1 MIISLDALNRRHWLM
16 LDKTAQDWR
25 AERANLGIESRAFIN
40 GRYQDALAGETRATV
55 NPANGQRLADV
66 ANCGVEDADRAVE
79 VARAVFESGVWASM
93 APADR
98 KMVLVRWAELIED
111 HANEIALLECLDVGK
126 PIADTTGVDVPAAA
140 RTIRWSGE
148 AIDKVYD
155 QISPAPS
162 DCLALVQRLPLG
174 VVAAIVPWNFP
185 LSTTA
190 WKLAPSLAT
199 GNSVILKPASSTPL
213 SALRI
218 AGLASEAGLPDGV
231 LQVLPGPGGSLGRH
245 LALHD
250 DIDGLTFT
258 GSTEVGKQLMQY
270 SGESNL
276 KRTFL
281 ELGGKSP
288 NIVFAD
294 SNLEKA
300 AMFAA
305 IAVFYNCGQTCTAGT
320 RLIVEDSI
328 REQFVEMV
336 VEQSTKW
343 MPGDPLDPATTMG
356 PMIDAGQLKI
366 VADYVD
372 IGKEEGASL
381 MAGGKQV
388 MAASGGCFH
397 EPTIFDGVNNS
408 MRIAQEEI
416 FGPVMSVIGFKDAEE
431 AVAIANDSIYGLAGA
446 VWSNNIN
453 TAHKVA
459 AAVRVGTMGI
469 NNYFGGD
476 ITVPFGGFKQ
486 SGNGR
491 DKSMHAFDDYT
502 ELKTTWIEFD

>member
-1 MIISLDALNRRHWLM
+1 M
-16 LDKTAQDWR
+16 LDKTKQDWKSQ
-25 AERANLGIESRAFIN
+25 AADLAIEGRAFIN
-40 GRYQDALAGETRATV
+40 GRYQEALAGETRATMA
-55 NPANGQRLADV
+55 PADGQKLADV
-66 ANCGVEDADRAVE
+66 ANCGIEDADRAVE
-79 VARAVFESGVWASM
+79 VARATFESGVWSAM
-93 APADR
+93 APVDR

-111 HANEIALLECLDVGK
+111 HGDEIALLECLDVGK
-126 PIADTTGVDVPAAA
+126 PISDTTGVDVPSAV

-155 QISPAPS
+155 QISPAPA

-174 VVAAIVPWNFP
+174 VVAAIVPWNF
-185 LSTTA
+185 
-190 WKLAPSLAT
+190 
-199 GNSVILKPASSTPL
+199 
-213 SALRI
+213 
-218 AGLASEAGLPDGV
+218 SEAGLPDGV

-245 LALHD
+245 LALHE

-258 GSTEVGKQLMQY
+258 GSTEVGKQLMCY

-300 AMFAA
+300 ATFAA
-305 IAVFYNCGQTCTAGT
+305 IAVFYNGGQTCTAGT

-328 REQFVEMV
+328 KEKFVEMV
-336 VEQSTKW
+336 VAKSQNW
-343 MPGDPLDPATTMG
+343 MPGDPLDPATAMG
-356 PMIDAGQLKI
+356 PMIDAAQLKT
-366 VADYVD
+366 VSDYVA
-372 IGKEEGASL
+372 IGREEGASL
-381 MAGGKQV
+381 MFGGNQV
-388 MAASGGCFH
+388 LVDSGGCYY
-397 EPTIFDGVNNS
+397 EPTIFDGVNND
-408 MRIAQEEI
+408 MRVAQEEI
-416 FGPVMSVIGFKDAEE
+416 FGPVMSVIGFKDAED

-453 TAHKVA
+453 TAHRVA

-476 ITVPFGGFKQ
+476 VTVPFGGFKQ

>member
-1 MIISLDALNRRHWLM
+1 M
-16 LDKTAQDWR
+16 LDKTKQDWTSLA
-25 AERANLGIESRAFIN
+25 AELDIEGRAFIN
-40 GRYQDALAGETRATV
+40 GRYQDALAGETRPTV
-55 NPANGQRLADV
+55 SPGDGQKLTDV
-66 ANCGVEDADRAVE
+66 ANCGIEDADHAVGI
-79 VARAVFESGVWASM
+79 ARAAFESGVWADM

-98 KMVLVRWAELIED
+98 KMVLVRWAELIEE
-111 HANEIALLECLDVGK
+111 HADEIALLECLDVGK
-126 PIADTTGVDVPAAA
+126 PIADTTGVDVPSAV

-155 QISPAPS
+155 EIPPTPANS
-162 DCLALVQRLPLG
+162 LALVQRLPLG

-199 GNSVILKPASSTPL
+199 GNSVILKPASNTPL

-245 LALHD
+245 LSLHN

-258 GSTEVGKQLMQY
+258 GSTEIGKQLMCY

-294 SNLEKA
+294 SNLDKA
-300 AMFAA
+300 ALFAA
-305 IAVFYNCGQTCTAGT
+305 IAVFYNGGQTCTAGT
-320 RLIVEDSI
+320 RLIVENSI
-328 REQFVEMV
+328 REKFVEMV
-336 VEQSTKW
+336 VEKSRGW
-343 MPGDPLDPATTMG
+343 MPGNPIDPATAMG
-356 PMIDAGQLKI
+356 PMIDAAQLKT
-366 VADYVD
+366 VADYVG
-372 IGKEEGASL
+372 IGQEEGASL
-381 MAGGKQV
+381 MFGGKQV
-388 MAASGGCFH
+388 MADSGGCYH
-397 EPTIFDGVNNS
+397 EPTIFDGVDNN
-408 MRIAQEEI
+408 MRIAREEI

-431 AVAIANDSIYGLAGA
+431 AVQIANDSIYGLAGA

-459 AAVRVGTMGI
+459 KAVRVGTMGI

-476 ITVPFGGFKQ
+476 VTVPFGGFKQ

-502 ELKTTWIEFD
+502 ELKTIWIEFD

>member
-1 MIISLDALNRRHWLM
+1 M
-16 LDKTAQDWR
+16 LDKTTQDWKSL
-25 AERANLGIESRAFIN
+25 AEGLEIEARAFVN
-40 GRYQDALAGETRATV
+40 GQYQDALAGETRATM
-55 NPANGQRLADV
+55 NPANGDKIADV
-66 ANCGVEDADRAVE
+66 ANCGTEDADHAVS
-79 VARAVFESGVWASM
+79 VARSTFDSGVWASM

-98 KMVLVRWAELIED
+98 KMVLVRWSELIED
-111 HANEIALLECLDVGK
+111 HAEEIALLECLDVGK
-126 PIADTTGVDVPAAA
+126 PIADTTGVDVPSAA

-155 QISPAPS
+155 EISPAPA

-199 GNSVILKPASSTPL
+199 GNSVILKPASNTPL

-218 AGLASEAGLPDGV
+218 AGLASEAGLPDGA

-250 DIDGLTFT
+250 DIDGMTFT

-294 SNLEKA
+294 SNLDKA
-300 AMFAA
+300 ATFAA
-305 IAVFYNCGQTCTAGT
+305 IAVFYNGGQTCTAGT
-320 RLIVEDSI
+320 RLIVEESI
-328 REQFVEMV
+328 RERFVEMV
-336 VEQSTKW
+336 IEKSKGW
-343 MPGDPLDPATTMG
+343 MPGDPLDPATAMG
-356 PMIDAGQLKI
+356 PMIDAAQLKT

-372 IGKEEGASL
+372 VGREEGALL
-381 MAGGKQV
+381 MSGGSQV
-388 MAASGGCFH
+388 MADSGGCYY

-416 FGPVMSVIGFKDAEE
+416 FGPVMSVIGFKEAEE

-476 ITVPFGGFKQ
+476 VTVPFGGFKQ

-491 DKSMHAFDDYT
+491 DKSIHAFHDYT

>member
-1 MIISLDALNRRHWLM
+1 MIEKTLTDWHTAASELD
-16 LDKTAQDWR
+16 
-25 AERANLGIESRAFIN
+25 IEGRAFIN
-40 GRYQDALAGETRATV
+40 GRFVDALSGHTRTTH
-55 NPANGQRLADV
+55 NPANGEALADV
-66 ANCGVEDADRAVE
+66 ANCGPEDAEIAVNG
-79 VARAVFESGVWASM
+79 ARAVFESGVWSGM
-93 APADR
+93 APMDR

-111 HANEIALLECLDVGK
+111 HRGELALIECLDVGK
-126 PIADTTGVDVPAAA
+126 PISDTLNVDVPAAV

-155 QISPAPS
+155 EISPTAG

-190 WKLAPSLAT
+190 WKLAPALAT
-199 GNSVILKPASSTPL
+199 GNSVILKPASNTPL
-213 SALRI
+213 SALFI
-218 AGLASEAGLPDGV
+218 ARLASEAGLPDGV
-231 LQVLPGPGGSLGRH
+231 LQILPGPGGSLGRH
-245 LALHD
+245 LATHM

-258 GSTEVGKQLMQY
+258 GSTPVGKMLMEY
-270 SGESNL
+270 SGQSNL

-294 SNLEKA
+294 ANLDKA
-300 AMFAA
+300 AAMAA
-305 IAVFYNCGQTCTAGT
+305 VAVFYNGGQTCTAGT
-320 RLIVEDSI
+320 RLIVEEKIHDEFLQRVI
-328 REQFVEMV
+328 D
-336 VEQSTKW
+336 KAADW
-343 MPGDPLDPATTMG
+343 MPGDPLDPDTRMG
-356 PMIDAGQLKI
+356 PMIDRAQHETVAG
-366 VADYVD
+366 YVD
-372 IGKEEGASL
+372 IGRDEGAEL
-381 MAGGKQV
+381 VFGGKRVLEQ
-388 MAASGGCFH
+388 SGGYYH
-397 EPTIFDGVNNS
+397 EPSIFSSVNNE
-408 MRIAQEEI
+408 MRIAREEI
-416 FGPVMSVIGFKDAEE
+416 FGPVLSVMTFADAEE
-431 AVAIANDSIYGLAGA
+431 AIRIANDSIYGLAGA

-453 TAHKVA
+453 TAHRVA

-491 DKSMHAFDDYT
+491 DKSMHAFNDYT

>member
-1 MIISLDALNRRHWLM
+1 
-16 LDKTAQDWR
+16 
-25 AERANLGIESRAFIN
+25 
-40 GRYQDALAGETRATV
+40 
-55 NPANGQRLADV
+55 
-66 ANCGVEDADRAVE
+66 
-79 VARAVFESGVWASM
+79 
-93 APADR
+93 
-98 KMVLVRWAELIED
+98 
-111 HANEIALLECLDVGK
+111 
-126 PIADTTGVDVPAAA
+126 
-140 RTIRWSGE
+140 
-148 AIDKVYD
+148 VYD
-155 QISPAPS
+155 QISPAPA
-162 DCLALVQRLPLG
+162 DCLALIQRLPLG

-190 WKLAPSLAT
+190 WKLAPALAT
-199 GNSVILKPASSTPL
+199 GNSVILKPASNTPL
-213 SALRI
+213 SALHI
-218 AGLASEAGLPDGV
+218 AGLAREAGLPDGV

-245 LALHD
+245 LALHPD
-250 DIDGLTFT
+250 VDGLTFT

-300 AMFAA
+300 ATFAA
-305 IAVFYNCGQTCTAGT
+305 IAVFYNGGQTCTAGT
-320 RLIVEDSI
+320 RLIVEESI

-336 VEQSTKW
+336 VEQSKNW

-356 PMIDAGQLKI
+356 PMIDTGQLQM
-366 VADYVD
+366 VADYVG
-372 IGKEEGASL
+372 IGSMEGASL
-381 MAGGKQV
+381 VAGGSQV
-388 MAASGGCFH
+388 MEDSGGCYH
-397 EPTIFDGVNNS
+397 EPTIFDGVRNN

-446 VWSNNIN
+446 VWSNDINI
-453 TAHKVA
+453 AHRVA

-491 DKSMHAFDDYT
+491 DKSIHAFDDYT

>member
-1 MIISLDALNRRHWLM
+1 M
-16 LDKTAQDWR
+16 LDKTIQDWTS
-25 AERANLGIESRAFIN
+25 AAADLEIEGRAFIN
-40 GRYQDALAGETRATV
+40 GRYQDAAQGETRATMS
-55 NPANGQRLADV
+55 PANGQKLADV
-66 ANCGVEDADRAVE
+66 ANCGIEDADRAVE
-79 VARAVFESGVWASM
+79 IARAAFESGVWAKM

-98 KMVLVRWAELIED
+98 KMVLVRWAELIDD
-111 HANEIALLECLDVGK
+111 HADEIALLECLDVGK
-126 PIADTTGVDVPAAA
+126 PIADTTGVDVPAAV

-155 QISPAPS
+155 QISPAPH

-199 GNSVILKPASSTPL
+199 GNSVILKPASNTPL

-218 AGLASEAGLPDGV
+218 AALGSEAGLPDGV

-294 SNLEKA
+294 SNLAKA
-300 AMFAA
+300 AAFAA
-305 IAVFYNCGQTCTAGT
+305 IAVFYNGGQTCTAGT
-320 RLIVEDSI
+320 RLIVEESI
-328 REQFVEMV
+328 REKFVEMV
-336 VEQSTKW
+336 VAECRKW
-343 MPGDPLDPATTMG
+343 IPGDPMDPATTMG
-356 PMIDAGQLKI
+356 PMIDAAQLKT

-372 IGKEEGASL
+372 IGQAEGASL
-381 MAGGKQV
+381 MAGGKQT
-388 MAASGGCFH
+388 MADSGGCYY
-397 EPTIFDGVNNS
+397 EPTIFDGVNNN

-416 FGPVMSVIGFKDAEE
+416 FGPVMSVIGFTDAEE
-431 AVAIANDSIYGLAGA
+431 AVTIANDSIYGLAGA

-453 TAHKVA
+453 VAHKVA

-476 ITVPFGGFKQ
+476 VTVPFGGFKQ

>member
-1 MIISLDALNRRHWLM
+1 M
-16 LDKTAQDWR
+16 LDKTIQDWSSL
-25 AERANLGIESRAFIN
+25 AADLDIEGRAFIN
-40 GRYQDALAGETRATV
+40 GRYENALSGETRETV
-55 NPANGQRLADV
+55 RPANGQKLADV
-66 ANCGVEDADRAVE
+66 ANCGIEDADYAVGI
-79 VARAVFESGVWASM
+79 ARAAFEGGVWADM

-111 HANEIALLECLDVGK
+111 HADEIALLECLDVGK
-126 PIADTTGVDVPAAA
+126 PISDTTGVDVPAAA

-148 AIDKVYD
+148 AVDKVYD
-155 QISPAPS
+155 EIPPTPADS
-162 DCLALVQRLPLG
+162 LALVQRLPLG

-199 GNSVILKPASSTPL
+199 GNSVILKPASNTPL

-218 AGLASEAGLPDGV
+218 AGLAAEAGLPDGV

-245 LALHD
+245 LALHN

-258 GSTEVGKQLMQY
+258 GSTDIGKQLMQY

-294 SNLEKA
+294 ANLEKA
-300 AMFAA
+300 AAMAA
-305 IAVFYNCGQTCTAGT
+305 VAVFYNGGQTCTAGT
-320 RLIVEDSI
+320 RLIVEERI
-328 REQFVEMV
+328 RDKFVEMV
-336 VEQSTKW
+336 VARSSDW
-343 MPGDPLDPATTMG
+343 MPGDPLDPGTAMG
-356 PMIDAGQLKI
+356 PMIDAAQLRT
-366 VADYVD
+366 VTDYID
-372 IGKEEGASL
+372 IGREEGASL
-381 MAGGKQV
+381 VFGGRQV
-388 MAASGGCFH
+388 MEDTGGCFH
-397 EPTIFDGVNNS
+397 EPTIFDGVDNN
-408 MRIAQEEI
+408 MRIAREEI
-416 FGPVMSVIGFKDAEE
+416 FGPVMSVIGFKTAEE
-431 AVAIANDSIYGLAGA
+431 AVSIANDSIYGLAGA

-476 ITVPFGGFKQ
+476 VTVPFGGFKQ

-502 ELKTTWIEFD
+502 ELKTTWIEFE

>member
-1 MIISLDALNRRHWLM
+1 M
-16 LDKTAQDWR
+16 LDKTTQDWKSL
-25 AERANLGIESRAFIN
+25 AAGLAIEGRAFIN
-40 GRYQDALAGETRATV
+40 GQYQDSLSGETRETT
-55 NPANGQRLADV
+55 NPGNGQKLADV
-66 ANCGVEDADRAVE
+66 ANCSVEDADRAVE
-79 VARAVFESGVWASM
+79 VARATFESGVWASM
-93 APADR
+93 SPADR

-111 HANEIALLECLDVGK
+111 HADEIALLECLDVGK
-126 PIADTTGVDVPAAA
+126 PIADTTGVDVPAAV

-155 QISPAPS
+155 QISPAPA
-162 DCLALVQRLPLG
+162 DCLALIQRLPLG

-199 GNSVILKPASSTPL
+199 GNSVILKPASNTPL

-245 LALHD
+245 LALHE

-258 GSTEVGKQLMQY
+258 GSTEVGKRLMQY

-294 SNLEKA
+294 ANLEKA

-305 IAVFYNCGQTCTAGT
+305 IAVFYNGGQTCTAGT
-320 RLIVEDSI
+320 RLIVEESI

-336 VEQSTKW
+336 VAQSKNW
-343 MPGDPLDPATTMG
+343 MPGDPLDPATAMG
-356 PMIDAGQLKI
+356 PMIDTAQLDT
-366 VADYVD
+366 VARYVD
-372 IGKEEGASL
+372 IGLKEGATVV
-381 MAGGKQV
+381 AGGCQV
-388 MAASGGCFH
+388 MKDTGGSYY
-397 EPTIFDGVNNS
+397 EPTILNGVSNG
-408 MRIAQEEI
+408 MRVAQEEI
-416 FGPVMSVIGFKDAEE
+416 FGPVMSVIGFKDAAE

-453 TAHKVA
+453 TAHRVA

-476 ITVPFGGFKQ
+476 MTVPFGGFKQ

-502 ELKTTWIEFD
+502 ELKTTWIEFDT

>member
-1 MIISLDALNRRHWLM
+1 M
-16 LDKTAQDWR
+16 LDKTSQDWR
-25 AERANLGIESRAFIN
+25 SLAADLQIEGRAFIN
-40 GRYQDALAGETRATV
+40 GRYEDALGGETRATV
-55 NPANGQRLADV
+55 NPANGQELADV
-66 ANCGVEDADRAVE
+66 ANCGIEDADRAVE
-79 VARAVFESGVWASM
+79 LARAAFESGVWASM
-93 APADR
+93 APANR

-111 HANEIALLECLDVGK
+111 HADEIALLECLDVGK
-126 PIADTTGVDVPAAA
+126 PISDTTKVDVPAAV

-199 GNSVILKPASSTPL
+199 GNSVILKPASNTPL

-245 LALHD
+245 LALHN

-300 AMFAA
+300 ATYAA
-305 IAVFYNCGQTCTAGT
+305 IAVFYNGGQTCTAGT

-336 VEQSTKW
+336 VAQSQHW
-343 MPGDPLDPATTMG
+343 MPGDPLDPDTAMG
-356 PMIDAGQLKI
+356 PMIDAGQLRI

-372 IGKEEGASL
+372 IGRQEGASL
-381 MAGGKQV
+381 MMGGSQT
-388 MAASGGCFH
+388 MADSGGCFH

-416 FGPVMSVIGFKDAEE
+416 FGPVLSVIGFKDAED

>member
-1 MIISLDALNRRHWLM
+1 MLNKTKQDWISLAAD
-16 LDKTAQDWR
+16 LD
-25 AERANLGIESRAFIN
+25 IEGRAFID
-40 GRYQDALAGETRATV
+40 GRYQDALSGETRETV
-55 NPANGQRLADV
+55 SPGDGHKLADV
-66 ANCGVEDADRAVE
+66 ANCGAEDADNAVRI
-79 VARAVFESGVWASM
+79 ARAAFESGVWANM

-98 KMVLVRWAELIED
+98 KMVLVRWAELIEE
-111 HANEIALLECLDVGK
+111 HADEIALLECLDVGK
-126 PIADTTGVDVPAAA
+126 PIADTTGVDVPSAV

-155 QISPAPS
+155 EIPPTRADS
-162 DCLALVQRLPLG
+162 LALVQRLPLG

-199 GNSVILKPASSTPL
+199 GNSVILKPASNTPL

-218 AGLASEAGLPDGV
+218 AGLATEAGLPDGV

-245 LALHD
+245 LSLHQ

-258 GSTEVGKQLMQY
+258 GSTEIGKQLMCY

-305 IAVFYNCGQTCTAGT
+305 IAVFYNGGQTCTAGT

-328 REQFVEMV
+328 RERFVEMV
-336 VEQSTKW
+336 VEKSRDW
-343 MPGDPLDPATTMG
+343 MPGNPLDPATAMG
-356 PMIDAGQLKI
+356 PMIDAAQLKT

-372 IGKEEGASL
+372 VAREEGASL
-381 MAGGKQV
+381 VFGGKQV
-388 MAASGGCFH
+388 MADSGGCYH
-397 EPTIFDGVNNS
+397 EPTVFDGVNND
-408 MRIAQEEI
+408 MRIAREEV
-416 FGPVMSVIGFKDAEE
+416 FGPVLSVISFKDAEE
-431 AVAIANDSIYGLAGA
+431 AVRIANDSIYGLAGA
-446 VWSNNIN
+446 VWCNNIN
-453 TAHKVA
+453 VAHKVA

>member
-1 MIISLDALNRRHWLM
+1 M
-16 LDKTAQDWR
+16 LDKSKKDWNSL
-25 AERANLGIESRAFIN
+25 AGEIEIESRAFID
-40 GRYQDALAGETRATV
+40 GAYRDALSGATRETV
-55 NPANGQRLADV
+55 NPGNGQKLADV

-79 VARAVFESGVWASM
+79 IARAVFERGTWANM

-111 HANEIALLECLDVGK
+111 NADEIALLECLDVGK
-126 PIADTTGVDVPAAA
+126 PIADTTGVDVPSAV

-155 QISPAPS
+155 QISPVPAN
-162 DCLALVQRLPLG
+162 CLALVQRLPLG

-199 GNSVILKPASSTPL
+199 GNSVILKPASNTPL

-218 AGLASEAGLPDGV
+218 AGLATEAGLPDGV
-231 LQVLPGPGGSLGRH
+231 LQVLPGPGGSLGKH
-245 LALHD
+245 LSLHE

-258 GSTEVGKQLMQY
+258 GSTEIGKQLMQY
-270 SGESNL
+270 SGQSNL

-300 AMFAA
+300 AMMAA
-305 IAVFYNCGQTCTAGT
+305 AAVFYNGGQTCTAGT
-320 RLIVEDSI
+320 RLIVENSI
-328 REQFVEMV
+328 KEKFVEMV
-336 VEQSTKW
+336 VENTPNW
-343 MPGDPLDPATTMG
+343 MPGDPLDPTTSMG
-356 PMIDAGQLKI
+356 PMIDAAQLQT
-366 VADYVD
+366 VADYVE
-372 IGKEEGASL
+372 IGKEEGASV
-381 MAGGKQV
+381 MAGGNQV
-388 MAASGGCFH
+388 LADSGGCYH
-397 EPTIFDGVNNS
+397 EPTIFDGVNNN
-408 MRIAQEEI
+408 MRIAREEI

-476 ITVPFGGFKQ
+476 VTVPFGGFKQ

>member
-1 MIISLDALNRRHWLM
+1 M
-16 LDKTAQDWR
+16 LDKTKKDWR
-25 AERANLGIESRAFIN
+25 SLVAETEIEGRAFVN
-40 GRYQDALAGETRATV
+40 GQYRDSLSGETRPTM
-55 NPANGQRLADV
+55 NPADGAKLADV
-66 ANCGVEDADRAVE
+66 ANCGTEDADQAVSA
-79 VARAVFESGVWASM
+79 ARATFENGVWSAM

-98 KMVLVRWAELIED
+98 KTVLVRWAELIED
-111 HANEIALLECLDVGK
+111 HADEIALLECLDVGK
-126 PIADTTGVDVPAAA
+126 PIADTTGIDVPSAV

-155 QISPAPS
+155 EISPTPADS
-162 DCLALVQRLPLG
+162 LALVQRLPLG

-185 LSTTA
+185 LTTTA

-199 GNSVILKPASSTPL
+199 GNSVILKPASNTPL

-258 GSTEVGKQLMQY
+258 GSTAVGKQLMQF

-300 AMFAA
+300 ATFAA
-305 IAVFYNCGQTCTAGT
+305 IAVFYNGGQTCTAGT
-320 RLIVEDSI
+320 RLIVEEKI
-328 REQFVEMV
+328 REKFIEMV
-336 VEQSTKW
+336 VAKSQDW
-343 MPGDPLDPATTMG
+343 MPGDPLDPATAMG
-356 PMIDAGQLKI
+356 PMIDAAQFKT

-372 IGKEEGASL
+372 IGREEGASL
-381 MAGGKQV
+381 MFGGHQV
-388 MAASGGCFH
+388 HEDTGGYYF
-397 EPTIFDGVNNS
+397 EPTIFDGVNND

-416 FGPVMSVIGFKDAEE
+416 FGPVLSVIGFKDAEE

>member
-1 MIISLDALNRRHWLM
+1 M
-16 LDKTAQDWR
+16 LDKTVQDWR
-25 AERANLGIESRAFIN
+25 VMAAGLDIEGRAFIN
-40 GRYQDALAGETRATV
+40 GRYENALSGQTRATL
-55 NPANGQRLADV
+55 NPADGSQLAVV
-66 ANCGVEDADRAVE
+66 ASCGPEDADRAVTI
-79 VARAVFESGVWASM
+79 ARETFESGVWAGM

-98 KMVLVRWAELIED
+98 KMVLVRWAELIET
-111 HANEIALLECLDVGK
+111 HADEIALLECLDVGK
-126 PIADTTGVDVPAAA
+126 PIADTTAVDVPSAV

-155 QISPAPS
+155 EISPTS
-162 DCLALVQRLPLG
+162 KDCLALIQRLPLG

-199 GNSVILKPASSTPL
+199 GNSVLLKPASNTPL

-218 AGLASEAGLPDGV
+218 ASLASEAGLPDGV

-258 GSTEVGKQLMQY
+258 GSTEVGKRLMQF

-294 SNLEKA
+294 ADLEKA
-300 AMFAA
+300 ATMAA
-305 IAVFYNCGQTCTAGT
+305 VAVFYNGGQTCTAGT
-320 RLIVEDSI
+320 RLIVEEPV
-328 REQFVEMV
+328 REEFLELVIAK
-336 VEQSTKW
+336 SRAW
-343 MPGDPLDPATTMG
+343 MPGDPLDPATAMG
-356 PMIDAGQLKI
+356 PLIDAAQLE
-366 VADYVD
+366 VVDDYV
-372 IGKEEGASL
+372 GVGCAEGARL
-381 MAGGKQV
+381 VAGGR
-388 MAASGGCFH
+388 ALREDSGGCYY
-397 EPTIFDGVNNS
+397 EPTIFAAVENR

-416 FGPVMSVIGFKDAEE
+416 FGPVMSVIGFSSAEE

-446 VWSNNIN
+446 VWSRDIN

>member
-1 MIISLDALNRRHWLM
+1 MLDRTKQDWHSLSNELVIEGRAFVDGRYRDAL
-16 LDKTAQDWR
+16 
-25 AERANLGIESRAFIN
+25 S
-40 GRYQDALAGETRATV
+40 GETRPTTA
-55 NPANGQRLADV
+55 PADGRALADIAV
-66 ANCGVEDADRAVE
+66 CGPEDADEAVRL
-79 VARAVFESGVWASM
+79 ARSTFESGIWSAM

-98 KMVLVRWAELIED
+98 KRVLVRWAELIEN
-111 HANEIALLECLDVGK
+111 HADEIALLECLDAGK
-126 PIADTTGVDVPAAA
+126 PIADTTGVDVPSAV

-148 AIDKVYD
+148 AIDKIYD
-155 QISPAPS
+155 EIPPTPA
-162 DCLALVQRLPLG
+162 DTLALVQRLPLG
-174 VVAAIVPWNFP
+174 VVAAITPFNFP

-199 GNSVILKPASSTPL
+199 GNSVILKPALNTSL

-218 AGLASEAGLPDGV
+218 AALASEAGLPDGV
-231 LQVLPGPGGSLGRH
+231 LSVLPGTGSRLGSY

-258 GSTEVGKQLMQY
+258 GSTGVGKLLMRY

-276 KRTFL
+276 KRVFL

-294 SNLEKA
+294 ADLDKA
-300 AMFAA
+300 AAFAA
-305 IAVFYNCGQTCTAGT
+305 TAVFYNGGQTCTAGT

-328 REQFVEMV
+328 REDFLEKV
-336 VEQSTKW
+336 VEHSRSWQ
-343 MPGDPLDPATTMG
+343 PGDPLDPGTTMG
-356 PMIDAGQLKI
+356 PMIDKGQLDT
-366 VADYVD
+366 VAEYVD
-372 IGKEEGASL
+372 IGRSEGASL
-381 MAGGKQV
+381 VAGGKQV
-388 MAASGGCFH
+388 MADSGGYYH
-397 EPTIFDGVNNS
+397 EPTIFSEVDNN
-408 MRIAQEEI
+408 MRIAREEI
-416 FGPVMSVIGFKDAEE
+416 FGPVMSVMSFTDADE

-446 VWSNNIN
+446 VWSRNIN

-459 AAVRVGTMGI
+459 TAVRVGTMGI

-491 DKSMHAFDDYT
+491 DKSIHAFHDYT

>member
-1 MIISLDALNRRHWLM
+1 M
-16 LDKTAQDWR
+16 LDKTIQDWS
-25 AERANLGIESRAFIN
+25 ADAAGLEIEGRAFVN
-40 GRYQDALAGETRATV
+40 GRYEDALAGETRATMS
-55 NPANGQRLADV
+55 PANGQKLTEV
-66 ANCGVEDADRAVE
+66 AKCGVEDADRAVT
-79 VARAVFESGVWASM
+79 VARAAFDSGVWTSM

-111 HANEIALLECLDVGK
+111 HADEIALLECLDVGK
-126 PIADTTGVDVPAAA
+126 PIADTTGVDVPAAV

-155 QISPAPS
+155 QISPAPAGN
-162 DCLALVQRLPLG
+162 LALIQRLPLG

-199 GNSVILKPASSTPL
+199 GNSVILKPASNTPL

-294 SNLEKA
+294 SNLDKA
-300 AMFAA
+300 ATYAA
-305 IAVFYNCGQTCTAGT
+305 IAVFYNGGQTCTAGT
-320 RLIVEDSI
+320 RLIVEESI
-328 REQFVEMV
+328 RERFVEMV
-336 VEQSTKW
+336 VDKSKSW

-356 PMIDAGQLKI
+356 PMIDAAQLKT
-366 VADYVD
+366 VAEFVD
-372 IGKEEGASL
+372 IGQTEGASL
-381 MAGGKQV
+381 VAGGTQV
-388 MAASGGCFH
+388 MADSGGFYH

-408 MRIAQEEI
+408 MRIAREEI
-416 FGPVMSVIGFKDAEE
+416 FGPVMSVIGFKEAEE

-453 TAHKVA
+453 TALRVA

-491 DKSMHAFDDYT
+491 DKSIHAFDDYT
-502 ELKTTWIEFD
+502 ELKTTWIEFE